1 MAASLKFYA
10 NIGDP
15 DAIEQEILH
24 ADGYGLGFYGLA
36 HGLSVP
42 VGAVQN
48 TTFVTNDTG
57 TFPGVQCNNTSMVTV
72 GDGSTAGTV
81 NANGVSMSLANL
93 PNYLCPLNIRFT
105 NDDAV
110 RVQNCKLRIFDR
122 DNPDNPAS
130 GVTTYVF
137 EARHPAAESSYTNLH
152 HRVRTNNTWVE
163 FGEGITQIDGV
174 TVEGALEM
182 PLTPSPGLEGK
193 NSDTLETDSNLGY
206 TTTEGVEHAST
217 QHDWYLAL
225 SAEPETIGSKT
236 QYGLFFTLE
245 YLA

>member
-1 MAASLKFYA
+1 MAASLQFYA
-10 NIGDP
+10 NIKD
-15 DAIEQEILH
+15 DDTETIIDH
-24 ADGYGLGFYGLA
+24 ANGYGLGFYGLA

-57 TFPGVQCNNTSMVTV
+57 TFAGVQCNNTSMLTV
-72 GDGSTAGTV
+72 GAGATAGTV

-122 DNPDNPAS
+122 NSPENAAS

-137 EARHPAAESSYTNLH
+137 EARHPAAASSYTNLH
-152 HRVRTNNTWVE
+152 HRARTNNTWVE
-163 FGEGITQIDGV
+163 FGEGITQVDGV
-174 TVEGALEM
+174 TTSGALEM
-182 PLTPSPGLEGK
+182 SLTPSPGMHGE
-193 NSDTLETDSNLGY
+193 NSDTLETDTGLGY
-206 TTTEGVEHAST
+206 TSTEGVEHAST